1 MHKTIKR
8 KIENLVK
15 KNLQKIE
22 KFFQSGV
29 VTAEIAFTQST
40 NLFSSKDSRRLVL
53 HGIR

>member
-1 MHKTIKR
+1 MHKTIQR
-8 KIENLVK
+8 RGENLVK

-40 NLFSSKDSRRLVL
+40 NLFGREDS
-53 HGIR
+53 